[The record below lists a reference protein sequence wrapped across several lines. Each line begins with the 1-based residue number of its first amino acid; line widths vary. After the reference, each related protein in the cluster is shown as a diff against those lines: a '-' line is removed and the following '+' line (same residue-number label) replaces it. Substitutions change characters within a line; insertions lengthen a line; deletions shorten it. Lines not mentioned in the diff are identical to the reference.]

1 MFTKIRNWYLER
13 KAEVEFLNRPN
24 HQHFYEFC
32 QLWSLYA
39 DQMRSMPEYKGS
51 MFPKFLGNSNQLCT
65 LLSDYL
71 RDKTAHFKHVTKRF
85 NEDRRQK
92 IRADWGYFLLEV
104 IDDCA
109 CPFAYT
115 HPNDVPSFGVNNELR
130 CKFAKLVVENYNH
143 QTKQID
149 VVNLRI
155 DYFEFEKAFM
165 TEIRQLHEAKIAA
178 EPKFKTR
185 VGQIVMMTSGEV
197 AEVVGYDNGDM
208 KFPIMRFAG
217 DTCTTVATDT
227 EISYTIGFNTPSL

>member
-13 KAEVEFLNRPN
+13 KAEVEFLKRPS

-39 DQMRSMPEYKGS
+39 DQMRSMPDYKGS
-51 MFPKFLGNSNQLCT
+51 MFPKFLGHSNQLCP
-65 LLSDYL
+65 LIADYL
-71 RDKTAHFKHVTKRF
+71 RYKTKHFKHVTNRYK
-85 NEDRRQK
+85 EDHAHK
-92 IRADWGYFLLEV
+92 IRMDWSEFLVEV
-104 IDDCA
+104 VNDSGI
-109 CPFAYT
+109 PFMYT
-115 HPNDVPSFGVNNELR
+115 HPTEQSSFGVHNELR
-130 CKFAKLVVENYNH
+130 YKFTKLVVDNYNH
-143 QTKQID
+143 QTKRID

-155 DYFEFEKAFM
+155 DYFVFEKEFM
-165 TEIRQLHEAKIAA
+165 TELRALREEKIAA

-185 VGQIVMMTSGEV
+185 VGQIVMMTSGDV